1 MLSSDLSLME
11 IGMTV
16 IISKGNSYQQRD
28 LIKIP
33 YYAGWNI
40 VAIKNVN
47 WRYWTVTLQKP
58 PKSLLLSLIKCTYE
72 A

>member
-1 MLSSDLSLME
+1 MVLYVVFRSFFD
-11 IGMTV
+11 
-16 IISKGNSYQQRD
+16 GNWYRVNYQQRE

-58 PKSLLLSLIKCTYE
+58 PQKSASVADYLVKCPYE